1 MTVLTLRRK
10 TTFPVLLVLA
20 ATFLMG
26 CMPPTRAVSQE
37 QSVKR
42 EVVNVLLSMQ
52 TAYEKRNIDEFM
64 VWVSKKYRRR
74 KRFRKAVLKDFT
86 ASRKIRLSLVIDQI
100 LVGEKGAD
108 ITIHWYRTWVSYPE
122 NTVMKQEGKARLMFT
137 LNPIRL
143 LFQTGNRPFGRPVR

>member
-1 MTVLTLRRK
+1 
-10 TTFPVLLVLA
+10 
-20 ATFLMG
+20 
-26 CMPPTRAVSQE
+26 MPPTRAVSQE

-108 ITIHWYRTWVSYPE
+108 IAIHWYRTWVSYPE